1 LTSTLLIAISAYMLS
16 QGSKAVS
23 ADPLS
28 LLACARAEAER
39 NFHAFTDLQCDMISY
54 RKVWQLDGTL
64 DKDNVLVKK
73 LYFKSPDKKKE
84 VFVSGTMNGK
94 PADKN
99 DFLWERFGMDSTVAF
114 FDIECLRP
122 EMQGYFEIAEEGTST
137 VGGKRMRVLSFKSK
151 DTDKTEMIQGRIV
164 LPPDSCMVNRI
175 EGRMVHKFIQSN
187 EVNFTATFE
196 RVTPNVWLPRE
207 VKIHGEIKLGPM
219 KRKIFSRNIFSNC
232 RLNTGLDD
240 EIFK

>member
-1 LTSTLLIAISAYMLS
+1 MTSTLLIAISAYMLS

-54 RKVWQLDGTL
+54 RKVRQLDGTL

-137 VGGKRMRVLSFKSK
+137 VGRK
-151 DTDKTEMIQGRIV
+151 
-164 LPPDSCMVNRI
+164 
-175 EGRMVHKFIQSN
+175 MVHKFIQSN